1 MSAQTLLSS
10 GDKWFAYSGSI
21 VGGVSV
27 AATIPLITI
36 PNTGLRDSYIDIQPI
51 FGTLVSNAVGS
62 SLGIEVKID
71 DVVVLTCDQFSVTNW
86 GGTQLSTNQ
95 LLRYSLF
102 VPRQSKLEVISLNTT
117 ANNTQERG
125 CNILG
130 YYLP

>member
-1 MSAQTLLSS
+1 MSSQTLLSS
-10 GDKWFAYSGSI
+10 GDKYYAYSGI
-21 VGGVSV
+21 TFGDISV
-27 AATIPLITI
+27 PASIPLINI
-36 PNTGLRDSYIDIQPI
+36 PNTGLRDSFIDIQPI

-62 SLGIEVKID
+62 SLGIQVEID
-71 DVVVLTCDQFSVTNW
+71 NNVVLTCDQFSVTNW

-102 VPRQSKLEVISLNTT
+102 VPRQSKLVITSLNTS

-130 YYLP
+130 YYL